1 MSIFILLLFVDFY
14 TTLITVLVLLF
25 LLTIYFFLFSKKLRR
40 FGEDILNSKNSLIKW
55 ILQSLNSIK
64 DIKIS
69 KKESKVMKKFT
80 NKVAI
85 FENLEEKLILFKQ
98 YQILYLKLFLLQLF
112 LF

>member
-1 MSIFILLLFVDFY
+1 MDF
-14 TTLITVLVLLF
+14 T
-25 LLTIYFFLFSKKLRR
+25 
-40 FGEDILNSKNSLIKW
+40 
-55 ILQSLNSIK
+55 SLNSIK

-85 FENLEEKLILFKQ
+85 FENSRRKINLFKQ